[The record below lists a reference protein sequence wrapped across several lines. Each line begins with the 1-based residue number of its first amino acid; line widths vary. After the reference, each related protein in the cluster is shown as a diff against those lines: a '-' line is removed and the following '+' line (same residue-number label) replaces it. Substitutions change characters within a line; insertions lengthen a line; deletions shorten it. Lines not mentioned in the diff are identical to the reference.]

1 MSVAN
6 DYRNLLLEYLP
17 RPIRS
22 DRDYRRALAQMEKLM
37 VPKPGAAR
45 GRLIEVLS
53 TLIEN
58 YESRECPAPQV
69 SPSQMLTHLLEAR
82 GVKCAEVAKK
92 TGISPATLSSIL
104 AGRRGVSKAIA
115 LKLAGYFNV
124 SPIFFLDC
132 PSDRKPARELP
143 R

>member
-17 RPIRS
+17 QPIRS
-22 DRDYRRALAQMEKLM
+22 DRDYRVLAQIEKLM

-58 YESRECPAPQV
+58 YESRECPAP
-69 SPSQMLTHLLEAR
+69 R
-82 GVKCAEVAKK
+82 C
-92 TGISPATLSSIL
+92 
-104 AGRRGVSKAIA
+104 
-115 LKLAGYFNV
+115 
-124 SPIFFLDC
+124 
-132 PSDRKPARELP
+132 LP
-143 R
+143 RRC